1 MKVEFL
7 NLPNGKRP
15 AEEFLQELDNKTVAK
30 IYKLIERLEMEGR
43 LVFPHARKLE
53 GYRNLWELRSN
64 SQQGA
69 VRIFYFYW
77 EHNTIIFISGFV
89 KKSQKAPL
97 RELERAMNYL
107 KQTGVTL

>member
-7 NLPNGKRP
+7 TLSNGKRP
-15 AEEFLQELDNKTVAK
+15 AEEFLKELDDKTVAK

-53 GYRNLWELRSN
+53 GHKNLWELRSN

-69 VRIFYFYW
+69 VRVFYFYW
-77 EHNTIIFISGFV
+77 EHDSIILISGFI
-89 KKSQKAPL
+89 KKSQKTPL

-107 KQTGVTL
+107 KQTGVFL